1 MTKLSKNFSRDE
13 FKCQCGHCDKDTV
26 DSELIDV
33 LQDLRD
39 EFLRPIKINSG
50 HRCQDHNRSIG
61 GAKDSMHLEG
71 RASDIKVE
79 YINPKQAYIYLT
91 NKYPDKYGIGL
102 YKTFIHIDTRPNP
115 ARW

>member
-1 MTKLSKNFSRDE
+1 MPKLSKNFSREE

-39 EFLRPIKINSG
+39 EFLRKIKINSG
-50 HRCQDHNRSIG
+50 QRCQAHNSSVG

-71 RASDIKVE
+71 RAADIKVE
-79 YINPKQAYIYLT
+79 YIDQKSAYIYLT

-102 YKTFIHIDTRPNP
+102 YKTFIHIDTRQAM